1 VAAASATPASRK
13 APGHHV
19 SRYRYSRWD
28 GSQLLPPFDADDVL
42 DAMSDD
48 VLAEG
53 DIRRALQ
60 RLMQRGMRG
69 TRGGDVPGLRR
80 MVDRLRERRQ
90 AELEQSHLDGVL
102 DGLTERLE
110 KILAQERAGIDRRLH
125 DAGQAALDAPPGE
138 MQDRARMAE
147 QVLQRAAQQRLDRLD
162 ALPPGLAGRLHGLRD
177 YEFMDSG
184 ARDAF
189 NALTDEL
196 RQQLMQT
203 YFQGLKEGVSGVT
216 PEDLDGVRQMVR
228 DLNALLEKHA
238 SGADT
243 RADFDAFMA
252 QHGRYF
258 PPGIRSV
265 EELVDHLHRQASQ
278 MASLLAGMSPQMRE
292 ELQQMMDDLL
302 RDDRLRWDMARLAGN
317 LQAMRPEV
325 PFGDP
330 YPFSGDE
337 PMGLVDALAAIDR
350 QQQYDEME
358 EQLLGARDPDGL
370 DRLDADLLRDLGGD
384 EAADDLD
391 QLREITRALEEAGYL
406 ERDGGRL
413 ELTPRAARKLGM
425 RALTDIFS
433 RLRRESLGGHPLPSA
448 GGGGE
453 PADETKRWE
462 HGDAFAVDLNRT
474 LFNAM
479 ARGGPGMPVQLA
491 ADDFE
496 VRRHEETTVSS
507 TVLLLDMSRSMLLR
521 GCSTAAKR
529 VAMALHTLIHTR
541 YPRDRLFVVGFA
553 YYARQIK
560 PEAIA
565 TLSPY
570 EFEYGTNLQ
579 HALMIARQL
588 LGRRSGGNKEIVVIT
603 DGEPTAHIA
612 NGQVEFAYPPT
623 SRTMQ
628 STLREVGRAT
638 REGIVINT
646 FMLERSRYLSDF
658 VDLMSRINRGRA
670 FYVEPEHL
678 GEYVLVD
685 YVNKKT
691 KRVA

>member
-1 VAAASATPASRK
+1 MSL
-13 APGHHV
+13 
-19 SRYRYSRWD
+19 YRYSRWD
-28 GSQLLPPFDADDVL
+28 GSQQLPPFDADDVL
-42 DAMSDD
+42 DALSEDI
-48 VLAEG
+48 LAEG
-53 DIRRALQ
+53 DVRRALQ
-60 RLMQRGMRG
+60 RLMQRGLRG

-80 MVDRLRERRQ
+80 IVDRLRERRQ
-90 AELEQSHLDGVL
+90 AELERTHLDGVL
-102 DGLTERLE
+102 GELAERLDR
-110 KILAQERAGIDRRLH
+110 IVQQERAGIERRVR
-125 DAGQAALDAPPGE
+125 DAERAALDAGPGE
-138 MQDRARMAE
+138 DQDRARMAE
-147 QVLQRAAQQRLDRLD
+147 QVLGRAAQQRRDRLD
-162 ALPPGLAGRLHGLRD
+162 ALPPDLAGRLHGLRD
-177 YEFMDSG
+177 YEFMDPA

-196 RQQLMQT
+196 RQQLLQT
-203 YFQGLKEGVSGVT
+203 YFQGLKEGVAGLS
-216 PEDLDGVRQMVR
+216 PDDLDGVRLMVR

-243 RADFDAFMA
+243 RADFEAFMA
-252 QHGRYF
+252 KHGGYF
-258 PPGIRSV
+258 PQGIENV
-265 EELVDHLHRQASQ
+265 DQLIDHLHRQASQ
-278 MASLLAGMSPQMRE
+278 MASLLASMSPEMRS
-292 ELQQMMDDLL
+292 ELQQLMDDLL
-302 RDDRLRWDMARLAGN
+302 RDDRLRWDMARMAGN
-317 LQAMRPEV
+317 LQSLRPQA
-325 PFGDP
+325 PFGEP

-337 PMGLVDALAAIDR
+337 PIGLVDALAAIDR
-350 QQQYDEME
+350 QQQYDALE
-358 EQLLGARDPDGL
+358 EELLGAREPEAL
-370 DRLDADLLRDLGGD
+370 DRIDEALLRDLAGD
-384 EAADDLD
+384 DATDDLD
-391 QLREITRALEEAGYL
+391 QLRDLTRALEEAGYL
-406 ERDGGRL
+406 EREGGRL
-413 ELTPRAARKLGM
+413 DLTPRAARKLGM

-433 RLRRESLGGHPLPSA
+433 RLRRESLGGHPLPAA
-448 GGGGE
+448 GSGGE
-453 PADETKRWE
+453 RTDETKRYE
-462 HGDAFAVDLNRT
+462 HGDPFAVDLNRT

-479 ARGGPGMPVQLA
+479 ARSGAGTPVQLSP
-491 ADDFE
+491 DDFE
-496 VRRHEETTVSS
+496 VHRTEAATVSS

-529 VAMALHTLIHTR
+529 VAMALHTLIHTK
-541 YPRDRLFVVGFA
+541 YPRDRLYVVGFA

-579 HALMIARQL
+579 HALLIARQL
-588 LGRRSGGNKEIVVIT
+588 LGRRTGGNKEIVVIT

-623 SRTMQ
+623 VRTMQ

-646 FMLERSRYLSDF
+646 FMLERSRYLSEF

-685 YVNKKT
+685 YVNKKR

>member
-1 VAAASATPASRK
+1 
-13 APGHHV
+13 V
-19 SRYRYSRWD
+19 SLYRYSRWD
-28 GSQLLPPFDADDVL
+28 GSQVLPPFDADDVL
-42 DAMSDD
+42 DALSDD
-48 VLAEG
+48 ILAEG
-53 DIRRALQ
+53 DVRRALQ

-80 MVDRLRERRQ
+80 IVERLRERRKQ
-90 AELEQSHLDGVL
+90 ELERSHLDGIL
-102 DGLTERLE
+102 DD
-110 KILAQERAGIDRRLH
+110 LAKRVEEIVEQERAGIDQRLR
-125 DAGQAALDAPPGE
+125 AAEQAALDAPPGAE
-138 MQDRARMAE
+138 HDQTRMAE
-147 QVLQRAAQQRLDRLD
+147 QVLARAAQQRRDRLD
-162 ALPPGLAGRLHGLRD
+162 AMPPDLAGRLHALRD
-177 YEFMDSG
+177 YEFLDPA

-196 RQQLMQT
+196 RQQLLQT
-203 YFQGLKEGVSGVT
+203 YFQGLKEGVSGLT

-228 DLNALLEKHA
+228 DLNSLLEKHA

-252 QHGRYF
+252 QHGQYF
-258 PPGIRSV
+258 PPGISNIDQLI
-265 EELVDHLHRQASQ
+265 EHLHRQASQ
-278 MASLLAGMSPQMRE
+278 MASLIASLSPQMRD
-292 ELQQMMDDLL
+292 ELRQMMDDLL
-302 RDDRLRWDMARLAGN
+302 RDDRLRWDMARLAGT
-317 LQAMRPEV
+317 LQALRPDQ
-325 PFGDP
+325 PFGEP

-337 PMGLVDALAAIDR
+337 PMGLVDALAAVDR
-350 QQQYDEME
+350 QQQYDTLEKE
-358 EQLLGARDPDGL
+358 LLDARDPDSL
-370 DRLDADLLRDLGGD
+370 ERLDTDLLKHLAGD
-384 EAADDLD
+384 EAEDDLER
-391 QLREITRALEEAGYL
+391 LRELTRALEEAGYL

-433 RLRRESLGGHPLPSA
+433 RLRRESLGGHALPAA

-453 PADETKRWE
+453 QTDETKRYE

-479 ARGGPGMPVQLA
+479 ARGGAGTPVRLSV
-491 ADDFE
+491 DDFE
-496 VRRHEETTVSS
+496 VYRTEETTVSS

-529 VAMALHTLIHTR
+529 VAMALHTLIHTK

-603 DGEPTAHIA
+603 DGEPTAHIS

-623 SRTMQ
+623 IRTMQ

-638 REGIVINT
+638 KEGIVINT
-646 FMLERSRYLSDF
+646 FMLERSRYLSEF

-685 YVNKKT
+685 YVNKKR

>member
-1 VAAASATPASRK
+1 
-13 APGHHV
+13 
-19 SRYRYSRWD
+19 
-28 GSQLLPPFDADDVL
+28 L
-42 DAMSDD
+42 DRI
-48 VLAEG
+48 VE
-53 DIRRALQ
+53 Q
-60 RLMQRGMRG
+60 E
-69 TRGGDVPGLRR
+69 RGGIER
-80 MVDRLRERRQ
+80 RLRNAER
-90 AELEQSHLDGVL
+90 D
-102 DGLTERLE
+102 
-110 KILAQERAGIDRRLH
+110 
-125 DAGQAALDAPPGE
+125 ALDAAPGE
-138 MQDRARMAE
+138 DQDRARMAG
-147 QVLQRAAQQRLDRLD
+147 QVLGRAAQQRRDRLD
-162 ALPPGLAGRLHGLRD
+162 ALPPDLAGRLHGLRD
-177 YEFMDSG
+177 YEFMDPA

-196 RQQLMQT
+196 RQQLLQT
-203 YFQGLKEGVSGVT
+203 YFQGLKEGVAGLS
-216 PEDLDGVRQMVR
+216 PDDLDGVRQMVR

-252 QHGRYF
+252 RHGGYF
-258 PPGIRSV
+258 PQGIENV
-265 EELVDHLHRQASQ
+265 DQLIDHLHRQASQ
-278 MASLLAGMSPQMRE
+278 MASLLASMSPEMRS
-292 ELQQMMDDLL
+292 ELQQLMDDLL

-317 LQAMRPEV
+317 LQSLRPQSA
-325 PFGDP
+325 FGEP

-350 QQQYDEME
+350 QQQYDALE
-358 EQLLGARDPDGL
+358 EELLGAREPDAL
-370 DRLDADLLRDLGGD
+370 DRIDEALLRDLAGD
-384 EAADDLD
+384 DATDDLD
-391 QLREITRALEEAGYL
+391 QLRELTRALEEAGYL
-406 ERDGGRL
+406 EREGGRL
-413 ELTPRAARKLGM
+413 DLTPRAARKLGM

-433 RLRRESLGGHPLPSA
+433 RLRRESLGGHPLPAA
-448 GGGGE
+448 GSGGE
-453 PADETKRWE
+453 RTDKTKRYE
-462 HGDAFAVDLNRT
+462 HGDPFAVDLNRT

-479 ARGGPGMPVQLA
+479 ARGGPGTPVRLSP
-491 ADDFE
+491 DDFE
-496 VRRHEETTVSS
+496 VHRTEEATVSS

-529 VAMALHTLIHTR
+529 VAMALHTLIHTK
-541 YPRDRLFVVGFA
+541 YPRDRLYVVGFA

-579 HALMIARQL
+579 HALLIARQL
-588 LGRRSGGNKEIVVIT
+588 LGRRTGGNKEIVVIT
-603 DGEPTAHIA
+603 DGEPTAHIS

-623 SRTMQ
+623 VRTMQ

-646 FMLERSRYLSDF
+646 FMLERSRYLSEF

-685 YVNKKT
+685 YVSKKR

>member
-1 VAAASATPASRK
+1 MSLI
-13 APGHHV
+13 
-19 SRYRYSRWD
+19 RYSRWD
-28 GSQLLPPFDADDVL
+28 GSQQLPPFDADDVL
-42 DAMSDD
+42 DALSEDI
-48 VLAEG
+48 LAEG
-53 DIRRALQ
+53 DVRRALQ

-69 TRGGDVPGLRR
+69 LRGGDVPGLRR
-80 MVDRLRERRQ
+80 IVERLRQRRQ
-90 AELEQSHLDGVL
+90 AELEASHLDGVL
-102 DGLTERLE
+102 DEIGERLE
-110 KILAQERAGIDRRLH
+110 EIIGQERAGIERRLH
-125 DAGQAALDAPPGE
+125 DSQQRALDAQPGE
-138 MQDRARMAE
+138 AQDQARMAE
-147 QVLQRAAQQRLDRLD
+147 QVLQRAAQQRRDRLD
-162 ALPPGLAGRLHGLRD
+162 ALPPNLAGRLHGLRD
-177 YEFMDSG
+177 YEFMDPD

-203 YFQGLKEGVSGVT
+203 YFAGLKEGVAGLT
-216 PEDLDGVRQMVR
+216 PEDLDGVRAMVR
-228 DLNALLEKHA
+228 DLNTLLEKHA

-243 RADFDAFMA
+243 RADFEAFMA
-252 QHGRYF
+252 QHGQYF
-258 PPGIRSV
+258 PPGIASV
-265 EELVDHLHRQASQ
+265 EELIDHLHRQASQ
-278 MASLLAGMSPQMRE
+278 MASLLSSMSPQMRE
-292 ELQQMMDDLL
+292 ELGQMMDDLL

-317 LQAMRPEV
+317 LQSLRPDQA
-325 PFGDP
+325 FGEP

-337 PMGLVDALAAIDR
+337 PMGLLDALAAIDR
-350 QQQYDEME
+350 QQDYDALE
-358 EQLLGARDPDGL
+358 EELLGAREPDAL
-370 DRLDADLLRDLGGD
+370 DRIDRELLSNLGGD
-384 EAADDLD
+384 EATDDLD
-391 QLREITRALEEAGYL
+391 QLRELTRALEEAGYL

-433 RLRRESLGGHPLPSA
+433 RLRRESLGGHSLPTA
-448 GGGGE
+448 GMGGE
-453 PADETKRWE
+453 RTDETKPFE
-462 HGDAFAVDLNRT
+462 HGDPFVVDLNRT

-479 ARGGPGMPVQLA
+479 ARTGPGTPVRLVP
-491 ADDFE
+491 DDFA
-496 VRRHEETTVSS
+496 VHRSEETTVSS

-529 VAMALHTLIHTR
+529 VAMALHTLIHTK
-541 YPRDRLFVVGFA
+541 YPRDRLYVVGFA

-623 SRTMQ
+623 MRTMQ

-646 FMLERSRYLSDF
+646 FMLERSRYLSEF

-685 YVNKKT
+685 YVSRKT

>member
-1 VAAASATPASRK
+1 MAL
-13 APGHHV
+13 
-19 SRYRYSRWD
+19 YRYSRWD
-28 GSQLLPPFDADDVL
+28 GTQNLPPFDADDVL
-42 DAMSDD
+42 EALGED

-60 RLMQRGMRG
+60 RLMQRGMQGR
-69 TRGGDVPGLRR
+69 RGGDVPGLRQI
-80 MVDRLRERRQ
+80 MDRLRQRRRE
-90 AELEQSHLDGVL
+90 ELEQSNLGGVL
-102 DGLTERLE
+102 DDIKERLD
-110 KILAQERAGIDRRLH
+110 KIVEAERGGIEQRLT
-125 DAGQAALDAPPGE
+125 DAENRALDAPPGDE
-138 MQDRARMAE
+138 QDQARMAE
-147 QVLQRAAQQRLDRLD
+147 QVLRRTAQQRKDRLD
-162 ALPPGLAGRLHGLRD
+162 SLPRDVAGQMHALRD
-177 YEFMDSG
+177 YEFMDPG

-189 NALTDEL
+189 QQLSDEL
-196 RQQLMQT
+196 RQQVLET
-203 YFQGLKEGVSGVT
+203 YFQGLKEGVQGVT
-216 PEDLDGVRQMVR
+216 PEQLGGVRDMVK
-228 DLNALLEKHA
+228 DLNELLEKHA
-238 SGADT
+238 TGSDT
-243 RADFDAFMA
+243 PQDFAGFMA
-252 QHGRYF
+252 KHGQYF
-258 PPGIRSV
+258 PPGI
-265 EELVDHLHRQASQ
+265 EDVDQLIDHMHRQASQ
-278 MASLLAGMSPQMRE
+278 MASLLNSMSPEMRA

-317 LQAMRPEV
+317 LQALRPDMN
-325 PFGDP
+325 FGEP

-337 PMGLVDALAAIDR
+337 PMGLPQAMAAIDR
-350 QQQYDEME
+350 QQRFDEME
-358 EQLLGARDPDGL
+358 ETLNAARDPDGL
-370 DRLDADLLRDLGGD
+370 DQIDEELLRDLAGD
-384 EAADDLD
+384 DSAEDLE
-391 QLREITRALEEAGYL
+391 QLRELTRALEEAGYL

-425 RALTDIFS
+425 RALTEIFS
-433 RLRRESLGGHPLPSA
+433 KLRRDSFGGHARPRS
-448 GGGGE
+448 GFGGE
-453 PADETKRWE
+453 PTDESKPLE
-462 HGDAFAVDLNRT
+462 FGDPFAIDLNRT

-479 ARGGPGMPVQLA
+479 AREGPGTPMRISP
-491 ADDFE
+491 DDFE
-496 VRRHEETTVSS
+496 VHRSEETTVSS

-529 VAMALHTLIHTR
+529 VAMALHTLIHTK

-579 HALMIARQL
+579 HALIIARQL
-588 LGRRSGGNKEIVVIT
+588 LGRRHGGNKEIVVIT

-623 SRTMQ
+623 IRTMQ

-638 REGIVINT
+638 KEGIVINT
-646 FMLERSRYLSDF
+646 FMLERSRYLSEF

-670 FYVEPEHL
+670 FYVEPENL

-685 YVNKKT
+685 YVSKKT

>member
-1 VAAASATPASRK
+1 MSTI
-13 APGHHV
+13 
-19 SRYRYSRWD
+19 RYSRWD
-28 GSQLLPPFDADDVL
+28 GSQQLPPFDADDVL
-42 DAMSDD
+42 EALSDD
-48 VLAEG
+48 LLAEG
-53 DIRRALQ
+53 DVRRALQ

-69 TRGGDVPGLRR
+69 TRGGDVQGLRR
-80 MVDRLRERRQ
+80 IADRLREARQ
-90 AELEQSHLDGVL
+90 AELERAHLDGVL
-102 DGLTERLE
+102 DGLAERLSA
-110 KILAQERAGIDRRLH
+110 IVDQERAGIERRLR
-125 DAGQAALDAPPGE
+125 DAERAALDAAPGPQ
-138 MQDRARMAE
+138 QDQARMAE
-147 QVLQRAAQQRLDRLD
+147 QVLRRAAQQRRDRLD
-162 ALPPGLAGRLHGLRD
+162 ALPPDLAGRLHGLRD
-177 YEFMDSG
+177 YEFMDPG

-196 RQQLMQT
+196 RQQLLQT
-203 YFQGLKEGVSGVT
+203 YFQGLKEGVAGLT
-216 PEDLDGVRQMVR
+216 PDDLDGVREMVR

-243 RADFDAFMA
+243 RADFESFMA
-252 QHGRYF
+252 RHGRYF
-258 PPGIRSV
+258 PPGIGNV
-265 EELVDHLHRQASQ
+265 DELIDHLHRQASQ
-278 MASLLAGMSPQMRE
+278 MASLLAGMSPQMRD
-292 ELQQMMDDLL
+292 ELGRLMDDLL

-317 LQAMRPEV
+317 LQALRPEL
-325 PFGDP
+325 PFGEP

-350 QQQYDEME
+350 QQQYDELA
-358 EQLLGARDPDGL
+358 EQLLGVRDPASLERL
-370 DRLDADLLRDLGGD
+370 DRELLRDLGGD
-384 EAADDLD
+384 EAADELD
-391 QLREITRALEEAGYL
+391 RLREISRALEEAGYL
-406 ERDGGRL
+406 ESDGGRL

-433 RLRRESLGGHPLPSA
+433 RLRRESLGGHPLPTA

-453 PADETKRWE
+453 PTDETKAYE
-462 HGDAFAVDLNRT
+462 HGDPFALDLNRT

-479 ARGGPGMPVQLA
+479 ARGGPGTPVRLA
-491 ADDFE
+491 PGDFE
-496 VRRHEETTVSS
+496 IRRSEETTVSS

-529 VAMALHTLIHTR
+529 VAMALHTLIHTK
-541 YPRDRLFVVGFA
+541 YPRDRLYVVGFA

-588 LGRRSGGNKEIVVIT
+588 LGRRAGGNKEIVVIT

-623 SRTMQ
+623 IRTMQ

-670 FYVEPEHL
+670 FYVEPERL

-685 YVNKKT
+685 YVSKKT

>member
-1 VAAASATPASRK
+1 MSTI
-13 APGHHV
+13 
-19 SRYRYSRWD
+19 RYSRWD
-28 GSQLLPPFDADDVL
+28 GSQQLPPFDADDVL
-42 DAMSDD
+42 EALSDD
-48 VLAEG
+48 LLAEG
-53 DIRRALQ
+53 DVRRAMQ

-69 TRGGDVPGLRR
+69 TRGGDVQGLRR
-80 MVDRLRERRQ
+80 IVERLRERRQ
-90 AELEQSHLDGVL
+90 AELERSHLDGVL
-102 DGLTERLE
+102 DGLAERLSE
-110 KILAQERAGIDRRLH
+110 IIDRERAGIGRRLR
-125 DAGQAALDAPPGE
+125 DAEAAALDAPPGPT
-138 MQDRARMAE
+138 QDQARIAE
-147 QVLQRAAQQRLDRLD
+147 QVLRRTAQQRTDRLD
-162 ALPPGLAGRLHGLRD
+162 ALPPDLAGRLHGLRD
-177 YEFMDSG
+177 YEFMDPA

-196 RQQLMQT
+196 RQQLLQT
-203 YFQGLKEGVSGVT
+203 YFQGLAEGVAGLT
-216 PEDLDGVRQMVR
+216 PDDLDAVRQMVR

-243 RADFDAFMA
+243 RADFEAFMA
-252 QHGRYF
+252 RHGQFF
-258 PPGIRSV
+258 PPGIESV
-265 EELVDHLHRQASQ
+265 DELIDHLHRQASQ
-278 MASLLAGMSPQMRE
+278 MASLLAGMSPQMRD
-292 ELQQMMDDLL
+292 ELQRMMDDLL
-302 RDDRLRWDMARLAGN
+302 RDDRLRWDMTRLAGN
-317 LQAMRPEV
+317 LQSLRPEM
-325 PFGDP
+325 PFGEP

-337 PMGLVDALAAIDR
+337 PMGLVEALAAIDR
-350 QQQYDEME
+350 QQQYDELTDE
-358 EQLLGARDPDGL
+358 LLGVRDPDALERL
-370 DRLDADLLRDLGGD
+370 DREQLRDLGGD
-384 EAADDLD
+384 DAADELD
-391 QLREITRALEEAGYL
+391 RLREISQALEDAGYL
-406 ERDGGRL
+406 EREGGRL

-433 RLRRESLGGHPLPSA
+433 RLRRESLGGHALPTA
-448 GGGGE
+448 GGSGE
-453 PADETKRWE
+453 PTDETKRYE
-462 HGDAFAVDLNRT
+462 HGDPFAIDLNRT

-479 ARGGPGMPVQLA
+479 ARGGVGTPVRLA
-491 ADDFE
+491 PDDFE
-496 VRRHEETTVSS
+496 VRRSEETTVSS

-529 VAMALHTLIHTR
+529 VAMALHTLIHTK
-541 YPRDRLFVVGFA
+541 YPRDRLYVVGFA

-588 LGRRSGGNKEIVVIT
+588 LGRRAGGNKEIVVIT

-623 SRTMQ
+623 IRTMQ

>member
-1 VAAASATPASRK
+1 MSL
-13 APGHHV
+13 
-19 SRYRYSRWD
+19 YRYARWD
-28 GSQLLPPFDADDVL
+28 GSQSLPPFDADDVL
-42 DAMSDD
+42 DAISDD
-48 VLAEG
+48 ILAEG

-80 MVDRLRERRQ
+80 IVEQLRARR
-90 AELEQSHLDGVL
+90 AEELERANLDGMLDGVA
-102 DGLTERLE
+102 ERLDAIVE
-110 KILAQERAGIDRRLH
+110 QERAGIERRLSEVE
-125 DAGQAALDAPPGE
+125 QQIRDAPPGPA
-138 MQDRARMAE
+138 QDQARMGE
-147 QVLQRAAQQRLDRLD
+147 RILRRTAQQRRDRLDRL
-162 ALPPGLAGRLHGLRD
+162 PPDMAGRLAGLRD
-177 YEFMDSG
+177 YEFMDAE

-196 RQQLMQT
+196 RKQLLET
-203 YFQGLKEGVSGVT
+203 YFQGLKESVAGIS
-216 PEDLDGVRQMVR
+216 PEDLDGVRAMVR
-228 DLNALLEKHA
+228 DLNRLLEKHA

-243 RADFDAFMA
+243 RSDFAGFMA
-252 QHGRYF
+252 RHGHHF
-258 PPGIRSV
+258 PPGI
-265 EELVDHLHRQASQ
+265 ETIDQLIDHLHQRASQ
-278 MASLLAGMSPQMRE
+278 MASLMASASPEMRA
-292 ELQQMMDDLL
+292 ELQQMMDELL
-302 RDDRLRWDMARLAGN
+302 RDDRLRWDMARLAGT
-317 LQAMRPEV
+317 LQALRPDQ
-325 PFGDP
+325 PFGEP

-337 PMGLVDALAAIDR
+337 PLGLPEALAAIDR
-350 QQQYDEME
+350 QHRFDAME
-358 EQLLGARDPDGL
+358 EELLAARDPDAL
-370 DRLDADLLRDLGGD
+370 DQIDAQALQSLGGD
-384 EAADDLD
+384 EATGDLE
-391 QLREITRALEEAGYL
+391 QLRALTRALEEAGYL
-406 ERDGGRL
+406 ERGDGQL

-448 GGGGE
+448 GSGGE
-453 PADETKRWE
+453 QIDETKPFE

-479 ARGGPGMPVQLA
+479 ARNGPGTPVSIA
-491 ADDFE
+491 PSDFE
-496 VRRHEETTVSS
+496 VHRSEETTVSS

-529 VAMALHTLIHTR
+529 VAMALHTLIHTK
-541 YPRDRLFVVGFA
+541 YPRDRLYVVGFA

-579 HALMIARQL
+579 HALIIARQL

-623 SRTMQ
+623 MRTMQ

-646 FMLERSRYLSDF
+646 FMLERSRYLSEF

-685 YVNKKT
+685 YVSKKR

>member
-1 VAAASATPASRK
+1 MAL
-13 APGHHV
+13 
-19 SRYRYSRWD
+19 YRYSRWD
-28 GSQLLPPFDADDVL
+28 GTQNLPPFDADDVL
-42 DAMSDD
+42 EALGDD

-60 RLMQRGMRG
+60 RLMQRGMSGR
-69 TRGGDVPGLRR
+69 RGGDVPGIRQI
-80 MVDRLRERRQ
+80 MERLRAQRQ
-90 AELEQSHLDGVL
+90 AELEQSNLGGVL
-102 DGLTERLE
+102 DEIKERLDR
-110 KILAQERAGIDRRLH
+110 IIGQEAEGIERRLH
-125 DAGQAALDAPPGE
+125 DAEQQALDAAPGE
-138 MQDRARMAE
+138 EQDQARMGE
-147 QVLQRAAQQRLDRLD
+147 QVLRRTAQQRRDRLD
-162 ALPPGLAGRLHGLRD
+162 ALPKDVSGRMHGLRD
-177 YEFMDSG
+177 YEFMDPD

-189 NALTDEL
+189 NALSDEL
-196 RQQLMQT
+196 RQQMLET
-203 YFQGLKEGVSGVT
+203 YFQGLKEGVQDVT
-216 PEDLDGVRQMVR
+216 PEDLAGVREMVK
-228 DLNALLEKHA
+228 DLNELLEKHA

-243 RADFDAFMA
+243 PDDFIQFMA
-252 QHGRYF
+252 KHGQYF
-258 PPGIRSV
+258 PPGI
-265 EELVDHLHRQASQ
+265 ENVDQLIDHMHRQASQ
-278 MASLLAGMSPQMRE
+278 MASLLNSMSPQMRS

-317 LQAMRPEV
+317 LQALRPDQS
-325 PFGDP
+325 FGEP

-337 PMGLVDALAAIDR
+337 PMGLPQAMAAIDR
-350 QQQYDEME
+350 QQRFDDME
-358 EQLLGARDPDGL
+358 QALAGARDPDAL
-370 DRLDADLLRDLGGD
+370 DRIDSELLRDLAGD
-384 EAADDLD
+384 QAEEDLD
-391 QLREITRALEEAGYL
+391 QLRELTRALEEAGYL

-425 RALTDIFS
+425 RALTEIFS
-433 RLRRESLGGHPLPSA
+433 KLRRDSFGGHALPRS
-448 GGGGE
+448 GFGGE
-453 PADETKRWE
+453 RTDETKPLE
-462 HGDAFAVDLNRT
+462 FGDPFAIDLNRT

-479 ARGGPGMPVQLA
+479 AREGPGTPMRISP
-491 ADDFE
+491 DDFE
-496 VRRHEETTVSS
+496 VHRSEETTVSS

-529 VAMALHTLIHTR
+529 VAMALHTLIHTK

-579 HALMIARQL
+579 HALIIARQL
-588 LGRRSGGNKEIVVIT
+588 LGRRHGGNKEIVVIT

-623 SRTMQ
+623 IRTMQ

-638 REGIVINT
+638 KEGIVINT
-646 FMLERSRYLSDF
+646 FMLERSRYLSEF

-670 FYVEPEHL
+670 FYVEPENL

-685 YVNKKT
+685 YVNNKT